1 MDKIRKIQIKTLF
14 NGWKD
19 VTYEQ
24 AKRCVQNWMQGIV
37 TKSEQEKIDYINT
50 EKIKEITVDDILR
63 YEEEQHIIF
72 KRNLSLWQDGIEFAK
87 NRIET
92 FYNKQKDSE
101 DIKYITIKEV
111 GEKHSIRL
119 ANLMFELGYGEWVF
133 RDYEKLEEMQKQIIE
148 ILRDDEGI
156 DEILNKKQITKEILY
171 EQIKGNI
178 LENEIN
184 DCINDKK
191 NYDEFIKNKLDE
203 YLQDG
208 WLKQNEYDFLNNNLL
223 KLSEKCFSE
232 LKDNM
237 SLEEELNMI
246 DKNIRAMLEALS
258 ENLEEER

>member
-1 MDKIRKIQIKTLF
+1 
-14 NGWKD
+14 
-19 VTYEQ
+19 
-24 AKRCVQNWMQGIV
+24 
-37 TKSEQEKIDYINT
+37 
-50 EKIKEITVDDILR
+50 
-63 YEEEQHIIF
+63 
-72 KRNLSLWQDGIEFAK
+72 
-87 NRIET
+87 
-92 FYNKQKDSE
+92 
-101 DIKYITIKEV
+101 
-111 GEKHSIRL
+111 
-119 ANLMFELGYGEWVF
+119 MFELGYGEWVF

-208 WLKQNEYDFLNNNLL
+208 WLKQNEFDFLNNNLL